1 MDFRETSVVALSE
14 QVRLKKISA
23 RELAEAALGNI
34 DRLDG
39 EINSFCAINPTQ
51 ALADAD
57 KVDALIAKGESL
69 SLAGVPIGVK
79 DLEDA
84 RGFVT
89 TFGSALHVDDA
100 PAEEDSELVARLKRA
115 GCVVLGKTNTPEFGH
130 KGKTDNVPFGA
141 TRNPWN
147 MDYTPGGSSGGTAAA
162 LSAGIIP
169 LGTGSDGGGSIRI
182 PSAICGLSGIKC
194 SQGRIPNGGKNPPG
208 SGLLTVKGPMTSRI
222 LDVAYVL
229 DETVGDLQTDI
240 FGLPDKRESWFSGVQ
255 DAPLPKKVIWSPTM
269 GFATVD
275 KEIGALCEQA
285 IQKLKDAGVQVIEND
300 SIWSKDPVQDWLVF
314 WTCARA
320 RAQQHL
326 MNSDDWEKIDPQ
338 LRTMIEIGASKMTG
352 PAYASAID
360 ACHFMNFQLESAFED
375 APLILTPA
383 TCGHTPKLS
392 GDGLVN
398 GEETPGWVAFTMGL
412 NMTRNPAGVVPI
424 ARNALGLPIALQVI
438 GRQRADLSVLQAIH
452 RMEEVFEFSDQADIS
467 Y

>member
-23 RELAEAALGNI
+23 RELTEAALGNI

-39 EINSFCAINPTQ
+39 EINSFCATNPAQ

-57 KVDALIAKGESL
+57 RVDALIAKGESL
-69 SLAGVPIGVK
+69 PLAGVPIGVK

-84 RGFVT
+84 KGFVT
-89 TFGSALHVDDA
+89 TFGSALHTHDA
-100 PAEEDSELVARLKRA
+100 PAAEDSELVRRLKKA
-115 GCVVLGKTNTPEFGH
+115 GCVVIGKTNTPEFGH

-162 LSAGIIP
+162 LSSGIIP

-208 SGLLTVKGPMTSRI
+208 SGLLTVKGPMSKKI
-222 LDVAYVL
+222 LDTAYVL

-240 FGLPDKRESWFSGVQ
+240 FGLPDKKENWFEGVQ
-255 DAPLPKKVIWSPTM
+255 SASLPKKVIWSPTM
-269 GFATVD
+269 GFATLD
-275 KEIGALCEQA
+275 KEIRTLCEQA
-285 IQKLKDAGVQVIEND
+285 IEKLINAGVEVIEND
-300 SIWSKDPVQDWLVF
+300 SIWSEDPVQPWLVF
-314 WTCARA
+314 WTSARA

-326 MNSDDWEKIDPQ
+326 MNTDDWEKIDPQ

-352 PAYASAID
+352 AAYASAID
-360 ACHFMNFQLESAFED
+360 ACHYLNFQLETAFED

-383 TCGHTPKLS
+383 TCGHTPKLE

-412 NMTRNPAGVVPI
+412 NMTRNPAGVIPF
-424 ARNALGLPIALQVI
+424 ATNAIGLPIALQVI
-438 GRQRADLSVLQAIH
+438 GRQRADLSVLKAIH
-452 RMEEVFEFSDQADIS
+452 RMEEVFEFSASAGIS
-467 Y
+467 H